1 MTQEEKDKIFD
12 ALDTI
17 EGCHPNF
24 SESIIDNTWCE
35 AIRLFKGIISKMPTT
50 NIYEWFKQ
58 NLTGKTQ
65 DDEATILL
73 YTLMLE
79 DVLSIS
85 KLVSMKEAAM
95 KERYGELKEDAS
107 NVCAVALMYKNKTY
121 EVACKNSKEVAKEK
135 EKLDSRAIEVINKLG
150 FFKVKVD

>member
-1 MTQEEKDKIFD
+1 MNYNE
-12 ALDTI
+12 
-17 EGCHPNF
+17 
-24 SESIIDNTWCE
+24 
-35 AIRLFKGIISKMPTT
+35 
-50 NIYEWFKQ
+50 IYDWFKS
-58 NLTGKTQ
+58 NLSGKTQ
-65 DDEATILL
+65 HDEATMLL

-95 KERYGELKEDAS
+95 NERYGELKEDAS

-135 EKLDSRAIEVINKLG
+135 EELDTKAIEVINKLG
-150 FFKVKVD
+150 FFKVKVQ